1 MFCPNCGQRQ
11 ISNDARFCNAC
22 GFALNAVSDLLASGG
37 RVQHWRPPEAA
48 HQVQLAHP
56 AQPAVLTPRQKGIR
70 QGVMLMLSTFLIVP
84 LLAIFGVAL
93 LGLPGEI
100 VALAAVGCPVGGLLR
115 LVYALMLESNAPT
128 ASGPAPAVAAYVP
141 PPTIP
146 NYLGTP
152 DRNASLPPPQSTPV
166 PAPARPQRYNTGEL
180 VKPPRASVTEHT
192 TRLLD
197 KHPDEPPQQ

>member
-37 RVQHWRPPEAA
+37 RAHWRPPEPA
-48 HQVQLAHP
+48 HQLQPVHP

-70 QGVMLMLSTFLIVP
+70 QGVMLMLSTFLFVP

-93 LGLPGEI
+93 LNLPGEI
-100 VALAAVGCPVGGLLR
+100 VALAAVGCPIGGLLR
-115 LVYALMLESNAPT
+115 LLYAIMLESNVPAAP
-128 ASGPAPAVAAYVP
+128 GPALAAAYVP

-152 DRNASLPPPQSTPV
+152 VRNTTLPPPQSTPV
-166 PAPARPQRYNTGEL
+166 PTPARPQRYNTGEL
-180 VKPPRASVTEHT
+180 VEPPRASVTDHT